1 MIDLSFLQNIK
12 NIIYFSLI
20 AILFICYIYL
30 SYIPH
35 YDKNATFKLLSG
47 TYYTKSEAILNENYS
62 QVESKFKELHSLYI
76 QSQEQ
81 NTQLLNDK
89 NKLNSQ
95 NDMFKSQL
103 KQQEQ
108 FIQEQSQEIIQKK
121 EQTEIDKKASFSNVS
136 MNTITND
143 RPKLGNMI
151 SKNIKQFESN

>member
-1 MIDLSFLQNIK
+1 
-12 NIIYFSLI
+12 
-20 AILFICYIYL
+20 
-30 SYIPH
+30 
-35 YDKNATFKLLSG
+35 
-47 TYYTKSEAILNENYS
+47 
-62 QVESKFKELHSLYI
+62 
-76 QSQEQ
+76 
-81 NTQLLNDK
+81 
-89 NKLNSQ
+89 
-95 NDMFKSQL
+95 MFKSQL